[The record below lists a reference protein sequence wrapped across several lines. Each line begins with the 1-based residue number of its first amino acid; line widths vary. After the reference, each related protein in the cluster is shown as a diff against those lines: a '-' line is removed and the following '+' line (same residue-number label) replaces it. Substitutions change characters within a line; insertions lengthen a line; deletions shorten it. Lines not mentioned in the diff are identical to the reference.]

1 MQYEPTLSRAELIEF
16 ALNKYFARVDAKD
29 MDAVLDCFHDTALFC
44 VQTAFTRHSGKAEI
58 RRMFEDFFASYAVII
73 HRDFTCTV
81 DEANGRITASFTAE
95 LHDAQGNVTLL
106 ENTNFWRLRPGPDG
120 AKFQEVYV
128 YMSGANPLV

>member
-1 MQYEPTLSRAELIEF
+1 MQYEPSLSRAELIDF

-29 MDAVLDCFHDTALFC
+29 LEGALACFHDTALFC

-58 RRMFEDFFASYAVII
+58 ARMFEDFFATYETII

-81 DEANGRITASFTAE
+81 DEANGRITACFTAE
-95 LHDAQGNVTLL
+95 LHDAAGNVTLL

>member
-1 MQYEPTLSRAELIEF
+1 MQYEPTLSRADLIDF

-29 MDAVLDCFHDTALFC
+29 LECALACFHDTALFC

-58 RRMFEDFFASYAVII
+58 ARMFEDFFASYETII

-81 DEANGRITASFTAE
+81 DEANGRITACFTAE

-106 ENTNFWRLRPGPDG
+106 ENTNFWRFRPGPDG